1 MMCQLDLCLNCS
13 LLRSVIRKF
22 EIKRSNGT
30 TCFVLDIFEVIVALN
45 SQIRTNFI
53 TKRNKILGLN
63 EDLSDV

>member
-1 MMCQLDLCLNCS
+1 M
-13 LLRSVIRKF
+13 IRKF

>member
-1 MMCQLDLCLNCS
+1 MCQLDLCLNCS
-13 LLRSVIRKF
+13 LLRSVIRKL

-30 TCFVLDIFEVIVALN
+30 TCSVLDIFEVIVALN